1 MPPKGTSP
9 DYIDAD
15 RIDAILRPLVRGE
28 RDRAFVLRCILK
40 EGPGHHRGA
49 NYVLVAMLGELLDAL
64 GTDASPDANDEVRQV
79 AMRVPP
85 HLAESAPK
93 RYPVGIP
100 VAPLRALAEGDEG
113 DADAMLDSLSDGPPQ
128 HALANAV
135 MVSLLARAIAT
146 ARQSHG

>member
-1 MPPKGTSP
+1 MPPKGP

-15 RIDAILRPLVRGE
+15 RIDAILRPLVPGD
-28 RDRAFVLRCILK
+28 RDRAFLLRCILH

-49 NYVLVAMLGELLDAL
+49 NYILVAMLGDLLEAL
-64 GTDASPDANDEVRQV
+64 GEGTSAETLGDVRPV
-79 AMRVPP
+79 MMRVPP
-85 HLAESAPK
+85 HLAEHAPK

-100 VAPLRALAEGDEG
+100 AAPLRALAGGDAEV
-113 DADAMLDSLSDGPPQ
+113 ADAMIHSLSDGPPQ

-146 ARQSHG
+146 ARQKIHD